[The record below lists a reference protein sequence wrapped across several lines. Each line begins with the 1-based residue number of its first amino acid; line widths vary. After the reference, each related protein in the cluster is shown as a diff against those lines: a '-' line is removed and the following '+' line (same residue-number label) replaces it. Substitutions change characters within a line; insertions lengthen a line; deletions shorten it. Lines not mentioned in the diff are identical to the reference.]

1 MDIRIANLLDI
12 EKIMVLEEQAFKL
25 HSEAR
30 PDLIGKH
37 TVNIK
42 GIIEDNNRE
51 VFVVDN
57 ENEII
62 GFCIVS
68 VFEIKN
74 HFMYPDMT
82 NIEIDDFCVD
92 EKYRQKGIGKKLF
105 EKVKLYAKEK
115 RAQYITLTVWDF
127 NKNAKNFYEHLG
139 MKTRTNRMELKV
151 ESTTSP

>member
-1 MDIRIANLLDI
+1 MVIRIANEMDI

-51 VFVVDN
+51 IFVADN

-68 VFEIKN
+68 IVEIKD
-74 HFMYPDMT
+74 HFMYHDMT
-82 NIEIDDFCVD
+82 NIEIDDLCID
-92 EKYRQKGIGKKLF
+92 DKYRQKGVGKKLF
-105 EKVKLYAKEK
+105 EKVKIFGKEK
-115 RAQYITLTVWDF
+115 GAQYITLTVWDF

-139 MKTRTNRMELKV
+139 MKTRMSRMELKV
-151 ESTTSP
+151 Q